1 MKRIAILL
9 ILILPLVAMAL
20 DVPQSRLDKL
30 ADKPAKQ
37 RLASIEKLMKR
48 YSGDERLE
56 TLWSE
61 ALWESMADI
70 DELERIE
77 IVKTKLRKDP
87 DNGLLSK
94 LLGDAYFDYSHG
106 KGGATYMDSA
116 LFAYENAALKMPDH
130 LPAIGSVGALYDEK
144 EDYEQA
150 VFWYQRALDVKPDH
164 VATLVNLG
172 GSLYNKGDSNGAIDA
187 YRRALEIDP
196 MSQDAHYNLGVAF
209 AEAQIYREAVVEWDL
224 VVEIDPSTAVAKQAA
239 SNSELLK
246 EVLNETVYKGGRK
259 IRKLGSVGE
268 ETTNNPNAG
277 SGKPGVGPAGQTLE
291 KEK

>member
-9 ILILPLVAMAL
+9 ILILPLAAMAIK
-20 DVPQSRLDKL
+20 VPQSRLDKL
-30 ADKPAKQ
+30 AEKPAAE
-37 RLASIEKLMKR
+37 RLESIEKLMKR
-48 YSGDERLE
+48 YSGDDRL
-56 TLWSE
+56 SE
-61 ALWESMADI
+61 MWAAALWESMADI
-70 DELERIE
+70 DELDRIE
-77 IVKTKLRKDP
+77 TLKGKLRQDP

-106 KGGATYMDSA
+106 KGGTAYLDSA
-116 LFAYENAALKMPDH
+116 LFAYENAALKMPEH

-150 VFWYQRALDVKPDH
+150 VFWYERALDVKPDH

-172 GSLYNKGDSNGAIDA
+172 GSLYNKGDTNGAIDA
-187 YRRALEIDP
+187 YRRALEVDP
-196 MSQDAHYNLGVAF
+196 NSQDAHYNLGVAF

-224 VVEIDPSTAVAKQAA
+224 VVAIDPDTPVAKQAA
-239 SNSELLK
+239 SNAELLK

-268 ETTNNPNAG
+268 EKKSDR
-277 SGKPGVGPAGQTLE
+277 SGTGQPGVGGEGQTLE
-291 KEK
+291 RK